1 MPSRR
6 GLTFLETLFA
16 SALLALVAAAVFGAL
31 SFVLGRQ
38 HHEQRT
44 LAAYELANRIIL
56 QYLDDPDQLP
66 DQALPLEYGKD
77 RFRWTLTIAPVTV
90 TAANEAPKDAA
101 ETRRSLLDRVT
112 QISVRVWLGE
122 ESGGSRDFEPD
133 SPMPRAALSRIM
145 YPMAYRNPD
154 SFDRLIN
161 TDAGRRRLF
170 DDMTGGSDRSTPAG
184 ARPSSP
190 SQPATPRGATPTSPP
205 KPVGTRPRT
214 RPSGGGT

>member
-56 QYLDDPDQLP
+56 QYLDDPEQLP
-66 DQALPLEYGKD
+66 DQSLPLEYGKD
-77 RFRWTLTIAPVTV
+77 RFRWTLSIDPVTV
-90 TAANEAPKDAA
+90 TAASEAPKDAA
-101 ETRRSLLDRVT
+101 DTRRSMLDRVK
-112 QISVRVWLGE
+112 QVSVRVWLGE
-122 ESGGSRDFEPD
+122 ETGGTREFDAS
-133 SPMPRAALSRIM
+133 AAHPKASLTRIM

-154 SFDRLIN
+154 AFDRLIN
-161 TDAGRRRLF
+161 SDAGRRRLF
-170 DDMTGGSDRSTPAG
+170 DDMTGGNDRSTPAG
-184 ARPSSP
+184 ARPP
-190 SQPATPRGATPTSPP
+190 GPAQPAKPNRVAPKSAP
-205 KPVGTRPRT
+205 KPAGSRPNL
-214 RPSGGGT
+214 RPPGGGS

>member
-16 SALLALVAAAVFGAL
+16 SALLAIIAAAVFGAL

-66 DQALPLEYGKD
+66 DSSLPLEYGKD
-77 RFRWTLTIAPVTV
+77 RFRWAMTIDPVTV
-90 TAANEAPKDAA
+90 TATSEAPKDAA
-101 ETRRSLLDRVT
+101 DTRRSMLDRVK
-112 QISVRVWLGE
+112 QVSVRVWLGE
-122 ESGGSRDFEPD
+122 ESGGSREFAPD
-133 SPMPRAALSRIM
+133 LPHPKAALTRIM

-170 DDMTGGSDRSTPAG
+170 DDMSGGSDRSTPAG
-184 ARPSSP
+184 ARPGSP
-190 SQPATPRGATPTSPP
+190 SQPATPRGATPNSPARRVGTPP
-205 KPVGTRPRT
+205 KVRRP
-214 RPSGGGT
+214 GGGT

>member
-56 QYLDDPDQLP
+56 QYLDDPEQLP
-66 DQALPLEYGKD
+66 DPSLPLEYGKD
-77 RFRWTLTIAPVTV
+77 RFRWTLNVDPVTV
-90 TAANEAPKDAA
+90 TATSEATKDAA
-101 ETRRSLLDRVT
+101 DTRRSMLDRVK
-112 QISVRVWLGE
+112 QVSVHVWLGE
-122 ESGGSRDFEPD
+122 ESGGSQAFESD
-133 SPMPRAALSRIM
+133 SPMPKAALTRIM

-154 SFDRLIN
+154 AFDRLIN
-161 TDAGRRRLF
+161 SDAGRRRLF
-170 DDMTGGSDRSTPAG
+170 DDMTGGSGGSTPAG
-184 ARPSSP
+184 SRPVSP
-190 SQPATPRGATPTSPP
+190 AKPANPNRAAPKTAP
-205 KPVGTRPRT
+205 KPAGAKPSFRT
-214 RPSGGGT
+214 PGGGS